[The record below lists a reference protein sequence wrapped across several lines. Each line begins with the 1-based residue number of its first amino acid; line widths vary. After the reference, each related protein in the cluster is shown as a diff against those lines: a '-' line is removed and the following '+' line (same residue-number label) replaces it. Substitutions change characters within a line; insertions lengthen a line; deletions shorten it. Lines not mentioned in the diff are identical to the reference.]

1 MNKRT
6 GWEDEA
12 TTRAINAE
20 PWEPMPGMVGVP
32 PAVLRFYTVRS
43 QVLGWF
49 WLQVDGSLRNVRFM
63 ACYHG
68 VQYGMHAMFQ
78 I

>member
-1 MNKRT
+1 MKYRL
-6 GWEDEA
+6 
-12 TTRAINAE
+12 
-20 PWEPMPGMVGVP
+20 GVP

-49 WLQVDGSLRNVRFM
+49 WLQVDGLLRNVRFM

-68 VQYGMHAMFQ
+68 VQCGMHAM
-78 I
+78 ILLDGTASPREAYSYRGVDS